1 MEVSIGQKTQRTTT
15 VTEWMVTDYA
25 KITGDY
31 NPLHFDTEVTSRTR
45 FGRLIAQGGIP
56 LA

>member
-31 NPLHFDTEVTSRTR
+31 NPLHFDTESSPAARALD
-45 FGRLIAQGGIP
+45 G
-56 LA
+56 